1 MFPQQRQKTVE
12 LVNLFTIMPRV
23 QLQQQQCTN
32 MKKGAWSPEEDQK
45 LKSYIMKFGIWNW
58 IHMPKFAGLSR
69 TGKSCRLRW
78 MNYLCPD
85 VKRGPFTME
94 EVEIVI
100 KTYQELGNKW
110 SAIAGRLPGRT
121 DNEIKNFFH
130 THLKKQ
136 LGVKNVASMK
146 RTKRVLM
153 KKDKDQNE
161 MTNIYADKSSP
172 NVCNYSLE
180 KSSSTIITWEENEM
194 TDIVSSSNIVIL
206 ESNPEI
212 EKISTNN
219 VGCHLCQFEYPH
231 PCTLSGLDFFHQFD
245 VLWDA
250 QHLTIF

>member
-1 MFPQQRQKTVE
+1 
-12 LVNLFTIMPRV
+12 MPRV
-23 QLQQQQCTN
+23 QLQQQQSTN
-32 MKKGAWSPEEDQK
+32 MKKGAWSPDEDQK

-58 IHMPKFAGLSR
+58 SHMPKFAGLSR

-78 MNYLCPD
+78 MNYLRPD
-85 VKRGPFTME
+85 IKRGPFTME

-100 KTYQELGNKW
+100 KTYQELGNRW

-146 RTKRVLM
+146 RTKRILV

-161 MTNIYADKSSP
+161 MTNICADKSSP

-180 KSSSTIITWEENEM
+180 KSNTTIITWEENEM
-194 TDIVSSSNIVIL
+194 TDIVSSSNTVVDDMEIRQPVIL
-206 ESNPEI
+206 GSNPEI

-219 VGCHLCQFEYPH
+219 VDCHLCQFEYPH
-231 PCTLSGLDFFHQFD
+231 PCTLSGLDFFLQFD

-250 QHLTIF
+250 